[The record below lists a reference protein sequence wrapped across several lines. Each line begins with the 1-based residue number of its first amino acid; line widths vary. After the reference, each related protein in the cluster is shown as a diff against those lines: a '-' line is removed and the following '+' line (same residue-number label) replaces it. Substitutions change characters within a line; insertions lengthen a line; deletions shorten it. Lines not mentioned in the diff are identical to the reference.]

1 MQEVRTSVCGNSK
14 ETGCMNM
21 SHDDDEKETFYS
33 QVNY

>member
-21 SHDDDEKETFYS
+21 SYDEEETFDS
-33 QVNY
+33 QVNS